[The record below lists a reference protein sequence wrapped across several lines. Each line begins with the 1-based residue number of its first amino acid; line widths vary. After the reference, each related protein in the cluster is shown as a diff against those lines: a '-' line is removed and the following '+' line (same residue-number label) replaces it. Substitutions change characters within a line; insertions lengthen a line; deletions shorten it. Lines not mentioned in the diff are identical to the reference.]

1 MSYEKPIDILL
12 VEDNPTDVEIIK
24 EAFSVGKV
32 KNNLYCV
39 RDGQEAL
46 DFMYHE
52 NEFSDASKAPRPD
65 LILLDLNM
73 PRVNG
78 IEVLEKIKKDKE
90 LLKIPVII
98 LTSSDRDRDV
108 CESYNLGAN
117 SFITKPVEFP
127 RFIEVVTSI
136 QDYWL
141 VITKIPHK

>member
-1 MSYEKPIDILL
+1 MRYEKPIDILL

-78 IEVLEKIKKDKE
+78 TEVLEKIKKDKE
-90 LLKIPVII
+90 LLKIPIII

-117 SFITKPVEFP
+117 SFITKPVGFP

>member
-1 MSYEKPIDILL
+1 MRYEKPIDILL

-78 IEVLEKIKKDKE
+78 TEVLEKIKKDKE
-90 LLKIPVII
+90 LLKIPIII

-117 SFITKPVEFP
+117 SFITKPVGFP

-141 VITKIPHK
+141 VITKIPRK

>member
-39 RDGQEAL
+39 KDGQEAL

-78 IEVLEKIKKDKE
+78 TEVLEKIKKDKE
-90 LLKIPVII
+90 LRKIPVII
-98 LTSSDRDRDV
+98 LTSSDRDRDI
-108 CESYNLGAN
+108 CKSYNLGAN
-117 SFITKPVEFP
+117 SFITKPVKFIN
-127 RFIEVVTSI
+127 FIEVVTAI
-136 QDYWL
+136 QNYWL